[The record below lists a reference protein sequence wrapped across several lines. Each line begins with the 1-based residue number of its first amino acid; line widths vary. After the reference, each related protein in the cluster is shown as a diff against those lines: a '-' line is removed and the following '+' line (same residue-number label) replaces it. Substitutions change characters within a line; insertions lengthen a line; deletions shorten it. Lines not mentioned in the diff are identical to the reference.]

1 MNDGHVIEPGGRQR
15 QIECGRDVLR
25 FHRRAELPG
34 DNEAREVVQHG
45 GGVVPA
51 PSRDLEIGEVGVA
64 AKILS
69 LCCAAASAEAR
80 AQSTDADLKLFAVH
94 VNRTPRQSWPGYGLY
109 LGNGLILTA
118 SHVPGT
124 FAYTKPHV
132 VIVGQDVP
140 AGLVKEGSLDSVDL
154 TLLSIDA
161 TSLPVRLR
169 MGRMPICERAP
180 YPGEAVVVAIPEGT
194 ARSRVLLVKR
204 SQPICEADSTP
215 RSPTSP
221 PPAILARE
229 YSTAAT
235 FACLGLSAAR
245 FSVMQRG
252 GKIGAPVTT
261 TRDIAKY
268 FVPAPIIKSFIP
280 PGVTY

>member
-1 MNDGHVIEPGGRQR
+1 M
-15 QIECGRDVLR
+15 
-25 FHRRAELPG
+25 
-34 DNEAREVVQHG
+34 
-45 GGVVPA
+45 
-51 PSRDLEIGEVGVA
+51 SVA
-64 AKILS
+64 VKILS
-69 LCCAAASAEAR
+69 LCCAAVAVALASAEAR

-94 VNRTPRQSWPGYGLY
+94 VNRTPRQSWPGYGIY

-118 SHVPGT
+118 SHVPGA

-132 VIVGQDVP
+132 VIAGQDLP
-140 AGLVKEGSLDSVDL
+140 AGLVKEGSLDGVDL

-169 MGRMPICERAP
+169 MRRMPICERAP

-194 ARSRVLLVKR
+194 ARSRVLPR
-204 SQPICEADSTP
+204 QAIPADLRGRFDT
-215 RSPTSP
+215 
-221 PPAILARE
+221 AIADV
-229 YSTAAT
+229 AT
-235 FACLGLSAAR
+235 TGNSGSGVFDGGNLCLLGIVSR
-245 FSVMQRG
+245 KISVMQRG